1 MSLKVSVRLTPK
13 ASKDA
18 VEGWAEDEQGRPYL
32 KARVRAAPIE
42 GAANA
47 ALEALLAKSLGL
59 AKSAVQ
65 VDKGA
70 SARLKQVR
78 IEAPW
83 DELDLRARLG
93 VPHTAKT

>member
-1 MSLKVSVRLTPK
+1 MSLKLSVRLTPK

-32 KARVRAAPIE
+32 KVRVRAAPIE

-47 ALEALLAKSLGL
+47 ALEALLAKTLGL

-65 VDKGA
+65 VDKGTT
-70 SARLKQVR
+70 SRLKQVR
-78 IEAPW
+78 IHAPW
-83 DELDLRARLG
+83 SEAELRARLG
-93 VPHTAKT
+93 LLKIKS